1 MFDAINK
8 QFNSAKRN
16 AREEQFI
23 LESVMDVEEVLPGSE
38 EDIDDIIDSDS
49 VPEDVYK
56 KVDAM
61 LDKFVD
67 SNDYD
72 DTEVEELLDDDDD
85 ISEDEID
92 AVITEAIEGNLAEM
106 DEGAKNPKP
115 KEDPEDVDNIDEC
128 DKPSVKNEN
137 TIGFLRSIASSN
149 KEEEWG

>member
-1 MFDAINK
+1 MFESINK
-8 QFNSAKRN
+8 AFNAAKRN
-16 AREEQFI
+16 ARDNELI
-23 LESVMDVEEVLPGSE
+23 LEAAMDVEEVLPGSE
-38 EDIDDIIDSDS
+38 EDIDDVIDSDS

-115 KEDPEDVDNIDEC
+115 EEEPKDVDNIDEC

-137 TIGFLRSIASSN
+137 TIGFLRSIASGN
-149 KEEEWG
+149 K